1 MSQKKQKAAR
11 KNQAPEK
18 KGLTKKQRSRLYT
31 GLFIVIVAAF
41 FIINNSRKEPKE
53 GPLPPDYTQ
62 VSDVSH
68 PMAPDFTLPTA
79 DGKEIKLSDYRGK
92 VVILDFWAT
101 WCPPCRRGIPD
112 LISLKKEYGDKGL
125 EIIGISVDE
134 FTRNTKYRV
143 IPFIKQ
149 IGINYPVAYG
159 NIQVI
164 RNFGGIESI
173 PTTFVINKKG
183 QIIASFVG
191 LRPKSTYEQ
200 IIKRELNI
208 K

>member
-1 MSQKKQKAAR
+1 MSQRKQKAAR
-11 KNQAPEK
+11 KNSAPGK

-31 GLFIVIVAAF
+31 AIVILIIAAF
-41 FIINNSRKEPKE
+41 FIINNSHKEPKE
-53 GPLPPDYTQ
+53 GPLPPNYTQ

-68 PMAPDFTLPTA
+68 PLAPDFTLPTTT
-79 DGKEIKLSDYRGK
+79 GKKIKLSDYRGK
-92 VVILDFWAT
+92 IVILDFWAT

-112 LISLKKEYGDKGL
+112 LISLKKEYGSKGL

-143 IPFIKQ
+143 VPFMKQ

-159 NIQVI
+159 NMQVI
-164 RNFGGIESI
+164 RSFGGIESI

-183 QIIASFVG
+183 EIIASFVG
-191 LRPKSTYEQ
+191 LRPKSVYENL
-200 IIKRELNI
+200 IKKELNI